1 MIKSCW
7 VIWDTIKYMQVQGSI
22 DCKKYTDEKTA
33 ILNKYFT
40 KKKLGYFM
48 KILSQKSLNML
59 FQNVYIGTDFKMLQK
74 KCDKD
79 EIPQE
84 VLKVK

>member
-40 KKKLGYFM
+40 KKKVRLFYENFELEEL
-48 KILSQKSLNML
+48 KHVVSKCVYWDR
-59 FQNVYIGTDFKMLQK
+59 FQNVTK
-74 KCDKD
+74 K
-79 EIPQE
+79 
-84 VLKVK
+84 V